1 MSMHQTLTAPYNH
14 KLAFIQKKKR
24 VQQRVERVERERVER
39 ERVER
44 ERVERER
51 IERERIERER
61 VEKEKKNEELEKE
74 ETHVKSPKTTKRRK
88 KK

>member
-1 MSMHQTLTAPYNH
+1 MYQTLTAPYNH

-24 VQQRVERVERERVER
+24 VQQRVERV
-39 ERVER
+39 
-44 ERVERER
+44 
-51 IERERIERER
+51 ERERIERER